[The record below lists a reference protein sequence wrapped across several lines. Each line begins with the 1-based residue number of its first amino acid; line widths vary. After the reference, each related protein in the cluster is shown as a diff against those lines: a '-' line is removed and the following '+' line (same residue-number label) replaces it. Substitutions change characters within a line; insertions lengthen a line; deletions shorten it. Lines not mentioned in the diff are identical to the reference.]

1 MTFND
6 LYNVA
11 ELFKDSKVE
20 HISKDI
26 QIIMKMSS
34 RDLEMIDLELHRM
47 TNPSTKFK
55 HTNVITATINGIN
68 FRLEEKDEEEE

>member
-26 QIIMKMSS
+26 QIVIKMSS

-47 TNPSTKFK
+47 THPSTKFK